1 MDNFE
6 NIKAFEAALKENKE
20 LQEKFAAAQKR
31 IAENKEAS
39 SDGELLVK
47 AAAEIGFTLSMEELE
62 RAFAQDQ
69 ELSDEELDNVVG
81 GVNNGSAND
90 TWCVKDY
97 ACYFVYKHDSTNK
110 LAACFSDYNCFQ
122 FYNH

>member
-1 MDNFE
+1 MSKSE
-6 NIKAFEAALKENKE
+6 NLLAFEAALKESKE

>member
-1 MDNFE
+1 MNKSE
-6 NIKAFEAALKENKE
+6 NILAFETALKESKE
-20 LQEKFAAAQKR
+20 LQAKFAAAQKR
-31 IAENKEAS
+31 IVENKEAS
-39 SDGELLVK
+39 SDGEVLVK
-47 AAAEIGFTLSMEELE
+47 AAAEIGFTLSMAELE
-62 RAFAQDQ
+62 RCFAQSE
-69 ELSDEELDNVVG
+69 ELSDEDLDKVAG
-81 GVNNGSAND
+81 GVDNGSAND